1 MHNFIIHFHPVVDG
15 PHEADRPSFS
25 KRRADGEERRPSP
38 LGNGNGTPCRPAYD
52 GLPPPAFRE
61 NRPATD
67 KGRFL
72 PRPAGILPRIVSG
85 LLKYFVILD
94 AKRTDSEHLNNHNFK
109 AL

>member
-1 MHNFIIHFHPVVDG
+1 MDHWILSYKSPA
-15 PHEADRPSFS
+15 EAWNE
-25 KRRADGEERRPSP
+25 ALP
-38 LGNGNGTPCRPAYD
+38 LGNGTPCRPAYD

-61 NRPATD
+61 NRPARD

-72 PRPAGILPRIVSG
+72 SRPAGILPRIVSG